1 MVYMECEPRCTVFE
15 SLLQHSRSVTRH
27 YFTFATIHLVG
38 EVNGNLAEIDY
49 FRCFITLMAAVGG
62 VIITERQCGTVPD
75 ISAKQDST
83 AVINIQNILSLTI
96 VSIFVLDISTEYNLS
111 TSQSNSKKITIVSVT
126 VTNLYKNETN

>member
-1 MVYMECEPRCTVFE
+1 
-15 SLLQHSRSVTRH
+15 
-27 YFTFATIHLVG
+27 
-38 EVNGNLAEIDY
+38 
-49 FRCFITLMAAVGG
+49 MAAVGG
-62 VIITERQCGTVPD
+62 VIITERQSGTVPD

-111 TSQSNSKKITIVSVT
+111 PSQSNSKNITIVSVT